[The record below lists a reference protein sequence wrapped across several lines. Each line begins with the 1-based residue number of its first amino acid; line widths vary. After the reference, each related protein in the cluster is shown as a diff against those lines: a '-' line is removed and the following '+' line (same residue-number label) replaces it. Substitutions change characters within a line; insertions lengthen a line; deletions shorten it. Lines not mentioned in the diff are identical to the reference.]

1 MPRVPTRRGARFD
14 PDNPYSDSNP
24 QATQNLHHPSPATTI
39 QVATINRLPLP
50 AATCKPATCKLPYA
64 VCRPVEHVR
73 QAGEAGRLAAGLSI
87 GSLQVAGVVVM
98 MVVIVVLVVM
108 IVMVG

>member
-1 MPRVPTRRGARFD
+1 MPRAPTRRGARFD

-24 QATQNLHHPSPATTI
+24 QATQNLHHPSPATCV
-39 QVATINRLPLP
+39 QVATINRRPLP

-73 QAGEAGRLAAGLSI
+73 QAGEAGRRAAGLSV
-87 GSLQVAGVVVM
+87 GRLQVAGLRIVV
-98 MVVIVVLVVM
+98 VVIVVLVVM